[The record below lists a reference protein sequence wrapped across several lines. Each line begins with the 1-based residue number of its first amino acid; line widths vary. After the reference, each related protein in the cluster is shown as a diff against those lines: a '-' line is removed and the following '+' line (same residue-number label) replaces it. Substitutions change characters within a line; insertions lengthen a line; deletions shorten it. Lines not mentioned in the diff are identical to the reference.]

1 MGSLGR
7 RVRLNATVAN
17 VLLAAAAAAVV
28 LAVGC
33 AATPVGPTSFLADP
47 EDREP
52 SLVAPCEV
60 TAELRA
66 SRGTNPHRAVW
77 NARLACVGGP
87 GNNQGGDPVRVRF
100 GAELIVNGR
109 TRVREEYRVV
119 FPIIL
124 ESGQAIWICG
134 DDGRNP
140 PWAECMFGL
149 SPTSTTWSIKAS
161 WTWCR
166 VSLGDCPADPFDEP
180 AATATITV
188 SEG

>member
-1 MGSLGR
+1 MIT
-7 RVRLNATVAN
+7 TVAN
-17 VLLAAAAAAVV
+17 VLIAAAAVV
-28 LAVGC
+28 LAAGC
-33 AATPVGPTSFLADP
+33 AATPVGPTSFLDDP

-52 SLVAPCEV
+52 SLVAPCAV
-60 TAELRA
+60 TAKLRA
-66 SRGTNPHRAVW
+66 SRGTTNPHRVLW
-77 NARLACVGGP
+77 NARLTCVGGP

-100 GAELIVNGR
+100 GGELIVNGR
-109 TRVREEYRVV
+109 TRARKEYRVV

-134 DDGRNP
+134 EDGRNP

-149 SPTSTTWSIKAS
+149 RPTSTTWSIKAS